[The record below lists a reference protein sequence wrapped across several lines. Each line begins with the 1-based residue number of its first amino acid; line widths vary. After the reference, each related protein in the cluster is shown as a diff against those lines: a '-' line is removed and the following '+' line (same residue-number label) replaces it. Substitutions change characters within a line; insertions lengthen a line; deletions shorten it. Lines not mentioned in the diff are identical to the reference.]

1 MKRQTTISPRTWFD
15 TKHSLQRTLFWSFA
29 LVILLPIVL
38 VGGVVAYSGFSAAR
52 QDARDKLVTAAL
64 LKEKAVDLWLDG
76 ITDQFSNPL
85 LQNIGVRMLQNT
97 KTHPE
102 MIEHNRLRFKLDT
115 LQLLGSVKNIEHI
128 FLLDNDGI
136 VVATTNDDVT
146 QNVGDDFS
154 HRHFYIL
161 GLDNPHFGGLL
172 FDEKTGKAGLYIAE
186 PLYDSNNQRIGM
198 LVGQVNTDPLVK
210 ILTDKNEMGE
220 ESETYVALQGTQLL
234 SEKLTLLAPSMYDAG
249 IKGYKETFDI
259 RFYDNYDDTPVI
271 GAERFIDRIGAAIIV
286 EQSQKA
292 AFQSIINTAYRAL
305 LITLLILAGVAVLG
319 YMLTKR
325 IITPLEALTTA
336 ATDIAGGNL
345 DRRIEIQREDEI
357 GTLAKAFGN
366 MTARLRELISTLE
379 DRVHQR
385 TQALAHRGTQLR
397 TAIEVSKTASTT
409 LETAALLQQS
419 VDLIKEQFGYYY
431 VGLFL
436 VDEAYQWAVLKSGT
450 GEAGKRQLADNHR
463 LKIDE
468 TSMVGW
474 SIVHRQP
481 RISGQVAAESVRFEN
496 PYLPETRS
504 EMALPL
510 ISRSQ
515 VLGALTI
522 QSVEENAFSQEDI
535 DVLQTVADQIANAL
549 QNSRLFG
556 QVQAIQARFQDL
568 YHRAPVGYHTLALD
582 GTIKEINDTELEML
596 GYTGLREQILNKR
609 RITEFM
615 TEESRTTFEEVLEDF
630 RVGRRQQ
637 LENIELTY
645 VRKDGSTLPVAT
657 TVTLGAPDELGGVRE
672 IYATAQDISRQ
683 KSVEAARESLLQ
695 EATIMYNLGQ
705 QYLLAL
711 STTEIFDATFDAVE
725 TMNPTWGTMVMLYH
739 SDATPPYV
747 ELAAMRLQPEVAAKS
762 PLTAGATFPMGN
774 YGFSEMRGGRQT
786 IISTDGTADPQFQPA
801 LQQLIGS
808 LGFRG
813 MVTVPVWSGDEN
825 SGFLLVANLETETF
839 PPEKIRLLESIGQQ
853 LSIALN
859 DQLHFEQAFRRA
871 TQLQAAA
878 EIAKTTT
885 AQTDLA
891 SLLPTVATLLQ
902 QHFEY
907 YAVSIFLID
916 DYRQYA
922 VLEAIAAEALPA
934 EQRDDF
940 LRYKLPINS
949 RSQVSVAIARKTV
962 QNAADIS
969 QDAAYQ
975 EHPLLP
981 ETKSEITIPLIS
993 RGEVIGALD
1002 VQSVHKNDFSAD
1014 DELILRAIADQVANA
1029 ISVIRLLESERA
1041 NAQEIQALHRRYL
1054 EDSWQIY
1061 LQSHDNTDRDMYL
1074 IPPNGEKFSTD
1085 WLLTEGKNGDTRIVS
1100 PAETGEKADVSA
1112 LVSPLTLRGA
1122 TIGALALIDSA
1133 EREWT
1138 EDERAILQAVSAQ
1151 AALAVDNARLIEQ
1164 TERWVA
1170 ELQTSAEIGQAITA
1184 TLDLNQ
1190 LLAYSVSLVQSRFGL
1205 KQVNIYLTDPASNN
1219 WDALVFSGSGQS
1231 TEAKTDRRTLQYGSL
1246 PWRAVH
1252 QRQTIVAQQA
1262 QPDSVALLPED
1273 DPDVKSALVI
1283 PLVLGQETIGAIEMR
1298 SPQQNA
1304 FDQNLIAVMEI
1315 LATQIATSIGNAKA
1329 YQEERDIA
1337 EQLREVDKLKTQ
1349 FLANMSHELRT
1360 PLNSI
1365 IGFSRVILK
1374 GIDGPLTEMQ
1384 RTDLSSI
1391 HQSGKHLLD
1400 LINNILDLSKI
1411 EAGKMDMNISPLN
1424 LKPLLDGA
1432 ASTAVG
1438 LVKDKSVDVRT
1449 EIPED
1454 LPPVMGDETRMRQV
1468 LLNLVSNAAKFT
1480 EEGSITITAGT
1491 DDEQVWVS
1499 VADTGIGIAPE
1510 NQAGIFDEFTQVD
1523 ASTTRKAGGTGLGL
1537 PITKKFMEMH
1547 NGTITVNSEL
1557 GRGSTFTITLP
1568 RAPELAEEEGETQEE
1583 IVVLPAQTAVLPHS
1597 VLVIDGDERV
1607 ASYYQQYLEGKD
1619 VLLTVHTTGENAV
1632 EVVKAQQ
1639 PEAIL
1644 LDILLPDVSG
1654 WQVLEALKQNP
1665 HTAHIP
1671 VVICSIIEDRFRATQ
1686 LGAADYLVKPVIK
1699 PDLLSVLESVGQLR
1713 GSVKKVLV
1721 VDDHADD
1728 ILLIRRI
1735 LEARDCLVISAA
1747 NGEEGLAVIH
1757 RNRPDLVVLDLTMPK
1772 IDGFAVLEML
1782 ATDAEFAE
1790 LPVIVITAR
1799 ELSEEERSQVANR
1812 AVAVLSKGHF
1822 TDADLLQYVDT
1833 YLS

>member
-1 MKRQTTISPRTWFD
+1 MKRQKTISPRTWFD
-15 TKHSLQRTLFWSFA
+15 TKHSLQRALLLSFA
-29 LVILLPIVL
+29 LIIILPMLL
-38 VGGVVAYSGFSAAR
+38 VGSIVTYSGIITAR
-52 QDARDKLVTAAL
+52 QDAKDKLVTAAL
-64 LKEKAVDLWLDG
+64 LKEKAIDLWLDG
-76 ITDQFSNPL
+76 IQDQFSSPL
-85 LQNIGVRMLQNT
+85 LQDIGVRMLKNAV
-97 KTHPE
+97 THPE
-102 MIEHNRLRFKLDT
+102 MLKHNRLRFKLDA
-115 LQLLGSVKNIEHI
+115 LQVLGSVKNIKHI
-128 FLLDNDGI
+128 FLLDNNGI
-136 VVATTNDDVT
+136 VVATTNDDVN
-146 QNVGDDFS
+146 QDIGEDFS
-154 HRHFYIL
+154 RKHFYIL
-161 GLDNPHFGGLL
+161 GLNEPHFGGLIYN
-172 FDEKTGKAGLYIAE
+172 EQTGQVSLYIAE

-198 LVGQVNTDPLVK
+198 LIGEVNTDALTQ
-210 ILTDKNEMGE
+210 ILEDKNEVGKD
-220 ESETYVALQGTQLL
+220 SETYVVLQGTQLL
-234 SEKLTLLAPSMYDAG
+234 SEKLKLLAPNMYDAG
-249 IKGYKETFDI
+249 IKGYKETYNI
-259 RFYDNYDDTPVI
+259 RFYENYNDVPVI
-271 GAERFIDRIGAAIIV
+271 GAERFIDRIGVAIVV

-292 AFQSIINTAYRAL
+292 AFEPIISTANRV
-305 LITLLILAGVAVLG
+305 LIISLFILVAVFYLG
-319 YMLTKR
+319 YMLAKR
-325 IITPLEALTTA
+325 IISPLEELTA
-336 ATDIAGGNL
+336 VATDIAGGNL
-345 DRRIEIQREDEI
+345 NRTIDIQREDEI
-357 GTLAKAFGN
+357 GVLASAFGN
-366 MTARLRELISTLE
+366 MTARLRELIGTLE
-379 DRVHQR
+379 ERVRQR
-385 TQALAHRGTQLR
+385 TQDLARRGTQLR

-409 LETAALLQQS
+409 LETKALLQQA
-419 VDLIKEQFGYYY
+419 VDLIKDQFGFYY

-436 VDEAYQWAVLKSGT
+436 VDETYRWAVLKSGT
-450 GEAGKRQLADNHR
+450 GDAGKQQLADSHR

-481 RISGQVAAESVRFEN
+481 RISGQVTTESVRFKN

-582 GTIKEINDTELEML
+582 GIIKEINDTELEML

-609 RITEFM
+609 HITEFM
-615 TEESRTTFEEVLEDF
+615 TAESRVKFEEVLEDF
-630 RVGRRQQ
+630 RTGRRQQ
-637 LENIELTY
+637 QENIELTY

-683 KSVEAARESLLQ
+683 KAVEAAREALLQ
-695 EATIMYNLGQ
+695 ETGIMYNLGQ
-705 QYLLAL
+705 QLLAA
-711 STTEIFDATFDAVE
+711 SSQKEIFDAGLDAVE
-725 TMNPTWGTMVMLYH
+725 TVRPDWGTLIMLYH
-739 SDATPPYV
+739 SEASQPYT
-747 ELAAMRLQPEVAAKS
+747 ELVALRLHPEVAEQSA
-762 PLTAGATFPMGN
+762 LTVGATFPMGE
-774 YGFSEMRGGRQT
+774 YGFSELRGGRQT
-786 IISTDGTADPQFQPA
+786 IVSSDGSTDPQFQPP
-801 LQQLIGS
+801 LQQLIGA

-813 MVTVPVWSGDEN
+813 MVTVPVWSGGKN
-825 SGFLLVANLETETF
+825 SGFLLVANRTPTVF
-839 PPEKIRLLESIGQQ
+839 PPDKIRLLENIGQQ
-853 LSIALN
+853 LSITLN
-859 DQLHFEQAFRRA
+859 NQLHLEQALRRA

-891 SLLPTVATLLQ
+891 SLLPTVANLLQ
-902 QHFEY
+902 QHFGY
-907 YAVSIFLID
+907 YAVSIFLVD

-922 VLEAIAAEALPA
+922 VLEAVAAESLPA
-934 EQRDDF
+934 EWRADF
-940 LRYKLPINS
+940 MQYKLPLNS
-949 RSQVSVAIARKTV
+949 RSQVSAAITRRSV
-962 QNAADIS
+962 QNTPDVSLGAT
-969 QDAAYQ
+969 YQ
-975 EHPLLP
+975 EHLLLP
-981 ETKSEITIPLIS
+981 ETQSEITIPLIS
-993 RGEVIGALD
+993 RGEVVGVLD
-1002 VQSVHKNDFSAD
+1002 VQSVSKNDFSAD

-1029 ISVIRLLESERA
+1029 VNVIRLLESERA
-1041 NAQEIQALHRRYL
+1041 NAQEIQTLHRRYL
-1054 EDSWQIY
+1054 EDAWQVY

-1074 IPPNGEKFSTD
+1074 IPPNGEQLSTD
-1085 WLLTEGKNGDTRIVS
+1085 WLLTEGKNGDTHIVS
-1100 PAETGEKADVSA
+1100 PAEAGEKADISA

-1133 EREWT
+1133 ERAWT

-1184 TLDLNQ
+1184 TLNLNQ
-1190 LLAYSVSLVQSRFGL
+1190 LLTYSVSLVQSRFGL
-1205 KQVNIYLTDPASNN
+1205 KQVNIFLTDPASDN
-1219 WDALVFSGSGQS
+1219 WDALVFSGSEQS
-1231 TEAKTDRRTLQYGSL
+1231 AKVKTEQRTLQYGSL

-1252 QRQTIVAQQA
+1252 QRQTVVAQQA

-1273 DPDVKSALVI
+1273 DPDIKSALVI

-1337 EQLREVDKLKTQ
+1337 AQLREVDKLKTQ

-1411 EAGKMDMNISPLN
+1411 EAGKMDINIAPLD
-1424 LKPLLDGA
+1424 LKPLLNGA

-1438 LVKDKSVDVRT
+1438 LVKDKSVEVLMD
-1449 EIPED
+1449 IPED

-1480 EEGSITITAGT
+1480 ETGSISISAGA

-1499 VADTGIGIAPE
+1499 VADTGVGIAPE

-1547 NGTITVNSEL
+1547 NGTITVDSEL
-1557 GRGSTFTITLP
+1557 GQGSTFTITLP
-1568 RAPELAEEEGETQEE
+1568 RAPEITAETDETADKA
-1583 IVVLPAQTAVLPHS
+1583 VVVPTKPAVLPRS

-1607 ASYYQQYLEGKD
+1607 ATYYRQYLEGKE
-1619 VLLTVHTTGENAV
+1619 VSLTVHTTGEDAV
-1632 EVVKAQQ
+1632 EVAKTQQ

-1644 LDILLPDVSG
+1644 LDILLPDMSG

-1665 HTAHIP
+1665 HTAPIP
-1671 VVICSIIEDRFRATQ
+1671 VIICSIVEDRFRATQ
-1686 LGAADYLVKPVIK
+1686 LGAAEYLVKPVIK
-1699 PDLLSVLESVGQLR
+1699 PDLLSALEAVGHLR
-1713 GSVKKVLV
+1713 GAMKKVLV

-1735 LEARDCLVISAA
+1735 LEARDCLVLSATD
-1747 NGEEGLAVIH
+1747 GEEGLAVIH

-1772 IDGFAVLEML
+1772 LDGFAVLEKL
-1782 ATDAEFAE
+1782 ATDADFAE
-1790 LPVIVITAR
+1790 LPVVVITAR
-1799 ELSEEERSQVANR
+1799 ELTDDERTQVSNR

-1822 TDADLLQYVDT
+1822 TDADLLQYIDT